1 MNGSSITAQVYGCIR
16 NGDYSR
22 AIDIFE
28 SKLGNFP
35 RSRPALSLL
44 AYCCYHNEEYARAAE
59 FYEELMALCPESEE
73 YRTYYAQSSVKA
85 GSWLDTTRVTSSV
98 QSQRMRLL
106 QAQAELGQDNLQS
119 CRSTLSQCLEDD
131 PETIIAM
138 VTVDFKEGHFA
149 KAAEKYKIARQV
161 MGNNPPLSYY
171 IALCHYR
178 MGENDKA
185 LEMVDSIILLV
196 GTKRNEPRDVNG
208 YERSNYFAVE
218 ALNLKAAICYDMKMY
233 DSAKDIMRELCDLQN
248 NENLDNITIHNDV
261 LVNIDDDPA
270 LGIER
275 LKLLLAEDSF
285 PPEVLGNLITLYL
298 SHGKDDLANET
309 LEANKQLARE
319 IISPEL
325 LSYLEAAIMTSSYPN
340 EAIPMLEKIASEY
353 TPKLKEQMKK
363 ITDAVTA
370 SRNEQESSLILS
382 ATKEYDALLDNYM
395 PILMLQA
402 RIFWDKKEYA
412 VAEQI
417 LENSVELCKYHEKW
431 RLNMGHVMF
440 AQEGEKIKESI
451 PYYELII
458 EKEKDAALLD
468 VPSVALANLCV
479 AFIVENQSKTASAIM
494 ERVKKEEERQ
504 MKSGGR
510 EQLYHS
516 CIINL
521 VIGTLYCAKQNFEIG
536 IERIIEC
543 LKPIEK
549 NLCSDTWFYTKRCFL
564 ALAAKLSKLMCVI
577 NDTTLREILNILHD
591 IETKGKNI
599 MTDVEGC
606 EGPMSV
612 SSEAQQIKEIFI
624 KICT

>member
-1 MNGSSITAQVYGCIR
+1 
-16 NGDYSR
+16 
-22 AIDIFE
+22 
-28 SKLGNFP
+28 
-35 RSRPALSLL
+35 
-44 AYCCYHNEEYARAAE
+44 
-59 FYEELMALCPESEE
+59 MALCPESEE

-138 VTVDFKEGHFA
+138 ATVDFKEGHFA

-440 AQEGEKIKESI
+440 AQEGEKIKGSI